1 MRSSSQK
8 ISEAEWHIMTLVWAK
23 APVAASEVV
32 EALVQHKG
40 WHSRTTRTL
49 LDRLVKK
56 KALRVRAEGKRYL
69 YEPLITKEESQR
81 QESRSLL
88 QRVFGGEPA
97 AMLLHLVEEAN
108 LSKSDIKKLKAILT
122 EKEK

>member
-1 MRSSSQK
+1 MRSTSPK
-8 ISEAEWHIMTLVWAK
+8 ISEAEWQIMTLVWAK
-23 APVAASEVV
+23 GSVSASEVV
-32 EALVQHKG
+32 EVLAQQKG

-56 KALRVRAEGKRYL
+56 KALKTRAEGKRYL
-69 YEPLITKEESQR
+69 YEPLITMAESQR
-81 QESRSLL
+81 QESQSLL

-97 AMLLHLVEEAN
+97 AMLLHLLGEAK
-108 LSKSDIKKLKAILT
+108 LSKPDIQKLKAILS